1 MVKVKKCSFCG
12 FDIAIG
18 RGIMFVKRDG
28 TVLNFCTNKC
38 RKAML
43 DYRKKARKTR
53 WTSYYGKQ

>member
-28 TVLNFCTNKC
+28 TVLNFCANKC

-43 DYRKKARKTR
+43 DYGKKARKTR
-53 WTSYYGKQ
+53 WTAHYGKQ

>member
-12 FDIAIG
+12 YDIAIG

-28 TVLNFCTNKC
+28 TIYNFCTPKC

-43 DYRKKARKTR
+43 LYKKNPRKTR
-53 WTSYYGKQ
+53 WTSFYGKQ